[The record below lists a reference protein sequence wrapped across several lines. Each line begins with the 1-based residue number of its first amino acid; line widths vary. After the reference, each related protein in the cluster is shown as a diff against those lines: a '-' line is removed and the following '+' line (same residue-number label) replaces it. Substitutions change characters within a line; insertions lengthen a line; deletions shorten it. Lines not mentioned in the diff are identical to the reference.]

1 MFPAAVF
8 LDFMHV
14 SYTCTL
20 EFSYQNK
27 YSISICQPDYCQ
39 YSYLNMQTFHFNE
52 LFSARLVKFELALLP
67 KQHYKCKFSALTSLT
82 ETILVNMQF

>member
-8 LDFMHV
+8 SDFMHV
-14 SYTCTL
+14 PHTL

-39 YSYLNMQTFHFNE
+39 YSYLNMQTFHFDE